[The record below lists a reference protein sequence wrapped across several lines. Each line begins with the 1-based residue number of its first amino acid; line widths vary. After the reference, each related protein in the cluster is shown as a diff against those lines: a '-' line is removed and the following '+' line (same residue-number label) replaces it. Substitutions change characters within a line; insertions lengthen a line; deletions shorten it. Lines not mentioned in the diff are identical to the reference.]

1 MTFKTDEMGR
11 IPGVHGPRE
20 QPVTENNDVLTD
32 AEKETLD
39 YMRDIA
45 NSLGYESVLAARFD
59 STFGEWICGVVASWQ
74 PLPPPPVEDETP

>member
-32 AEKETLD
+32 AEWLRTVAEDVSRYEEDAQRL
-39 YMRDIA
+39 RRIA
-45 NSLGYESVLAARFD
+45 DRLEAQ
-59 STFGEWICGVVASWQ
+59 STERE
-74 PLPPPPVEDETP
+74 LVEAK